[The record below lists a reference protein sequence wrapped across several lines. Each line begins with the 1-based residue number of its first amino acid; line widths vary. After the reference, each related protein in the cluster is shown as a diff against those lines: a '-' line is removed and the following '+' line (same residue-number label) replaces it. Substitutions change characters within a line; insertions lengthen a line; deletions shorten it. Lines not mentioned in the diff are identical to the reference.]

1 MPEIVL
7 SEFAQKGEEIYRSRI
22 LPEISEEKLKGKLVA
37 IDIDS
42 GKYFIDNTS
51 LKAIMQGQREFPNKI
66 FYVKRI
72 GYRAVYKYH
81 GVVKKAAPLEGPRP

>member
-1 MPEIVL
+1 MAKLVL
-7 SEFAQKGEEIYRSRI
+7 SEFARKGEALYQSRV

-37 IDIDS
+37 IDIDT

-51 LKAIMQGQREFPNKI
+51 LKAIMQAQKEFPNKV

-81 GVVKKAAPLEGPRP
+81 GIVKKAAPVEEPRP